1 VLPVLSGHLSQR
13 EAGSGMSD
21 YATFDQWRMDRADSL
36 YDEQC
41 WREDRDELLGLQR
54 LAGAYFDAFVKDEG
68 RRRAA
73 SMQFDSPSKSGPVVP
88 QRRDV
93 A

>member
-1 VLPVLSGHLSQR
+1 
-13 EAGSGMSD
+13 MSD
-21 YATFDQWRMDRADSL
+21 PTRDQLDMDRADSL
-36 YDEQC
+36 YDELC
-41 WREDRDELLGLQR
+41 WMADRAELSGEFR
-54 LAGAYFDAFVKDEG
+54 SGVMEWAEFVADEG

-73 SMQFDSPSKSGPVVP
+73 SMQFDTQEKSGPIVP